1 MTVGVIAAVVAA
13 LAFGTASVMQAHAAT
28 RASIDASPL
37 AAMIHPVFLAG
48 MALDAVGFVC
58 TAVASRTLPL
68 FLSQPIISSNL
79 LVTAVLA
86 AVVLGVT
93 LSRRDR
99 FGIAVAVV
107 ALVILGLTAGAEGRD
122 DPGLALHWG
131 LLVAGVVLLSGG
143 LVAVAA
149 GGRRTALPAAMVS
162 GVLFGLMTVAVRVV
176 DGVDPFRLGEILT
189 DPAAYAVVLCGA
201 GGFYLFTA
209 ALQTGAVAGAA
220 AAVAVGE
227 TVIPGVVGA
236 VLLGDSAR
244 AGWGPVMV
252 IAFVAA
258 IGGAVAVALSDGV
271 AAVE

>member
-1 MTVGVIAAVVAA
+1 MPVGVIAAVVAA

-79 LVTAVLA
+79 MVTAVLA

-107 ALVILGLTAGAEGRD
+107 ALVILGLTAGAEGHD
-122 DPGLALHWG
+122 DPGLALHWS
-131 LLVAGVVLLSGG
+131 LLVAGVVLFSGG

-149 GGRRTALPAAMVS
+149 E
-162 GVLFGLMTVAVRVV
+162 V
-176 DGVDPFRLGEILT
+176 DAPRCPQRWPRG
-189 DPAAYAVVLCGA
+189 CC
-201 GGFYLFTA
+201 
-209 ALQTGAVAGAA
+209 
-220 AAVAVGE
+220 
-227 TVIPGVVGA
+227 
-236 VLLGDSAR
+236 SA
-244 AGWGPVMV
+244 
-252 IAFVAA
+252 
-258 IGGAVAVALSDGV
+258 
-271 AAVE
+271 